1 MKHLLILLISIII
14 LSSFLV
20 SCEKKIGQGIITSAD
35 GDKYVGERKN
45 GKENGHGTLIWSN
58 GRKYVGEYKDGL
70 PNGQGT
76 YNLPSGQKY
85 VGEWKDGQM
94 WNGTKYNEDGNIV
107 WKRVKGK
114 MIK

>member
-20 SCEKKIGQGIITSAD
+20 SCEKKIGPGIITSPD
-35 GDKYVGERKN
+35 GDKYVGEWKDNKRH
-45 GKENGHGTLIWSN
+45 GQGTLIWSN

>member
-20 SCEKKIGQGIITSAD
+20 SCEKKIGQGIITSPD

-45 GKENGHGTLIWSN
+45 GKE
-58 GRKYVGEYKDGL
+58 
-70 PNGQGT
+70 NGQGT

>member
-1 MKHLLILLISIII
+1 MKHLFILLVSIII

-20 SCEKKIGQGIITSAD
+20 SCEKKINQRIITSPD
-35 GDKYVGERKN
+35 GDKYVGEWKDNKRH
-45 GKENGHGTLIWSN
+45 GQGTLIWSN

-85 VGEWKDGQM
+85 VGEWKDGQI
-94 WNGTKYNEDGNIV
+94 WNGTKYNEDGKIV